1 MKYLQGGVRKLSG
14 QQMPQRGLSFQPGV
28 DIQFSLYQLQLLL
41 QRRLVVEEMMGVK
54 VRSLYYLFGGMLCLG
69 RRLLMAQVSCQILQ
83 LLLALL

>member
-54 VRSLYYLFGGMLCLG
+54 SEAYIIYSGECYVWGADY
-69 RRLLMAQVSCQILQ
+69 
-83 LLLALL
+83 